1 MQKFEAFIRS
11 FTPCAILRL
20 QENETRDVAVIQS
33 DVITVSLRNGR
44 VAGTSGAL
52 KRKTGKS
59 FLIFLI
65 PVWDDALF
73 S

>member
-1 MQKFEAFIRS
+1 MM
-11 FTPCAILRL
+11 LR
-20 QENETRDVAVIQS
+20 QYKVMR
-33 DVITVSLRNGR
+33 VITASLRNGR

-65 PVWDDALF
+65 SLSGMMRFPVSVFLPQT